1 MRKVFILFAI
11 CSLGNLSVS
20 AQIKKG
26 TRIIGA
32 SIGNVVVN
40 SGTADVTVDQI
51 GNSTSKITGY
61 NISINP
67 SIGWFISDNTAV
79 GASFNINP
87 VSNKNTYEENG
98 STFQSDKSSNF
109 NFGLGGFVRHYLKNT
124 GNLLPFGQ
132 LGLNAGISNLNTEGF
147 FYGGTGPTVYKT
159 SYDGSS
165 NGGFFFN
172 STFQAGV
179 TKMLNDH
186 TGLDFYVGYNFSYNK
201 NEFKKTTLRDDGNDG
216 SIDSRGENNTT
227 TKFTNHGFVVGVGFQ
242 IFLQK
247 KDKK

>member
-1 MRKVFILFAI
+1 MRKVFILFTI

-51 GNSTSKITGY
+51 GSSTSKITGY

-124 GNLLPFGQ
+124 GTLLPFGQ